1 MAKGKDEIGALWRHE
16 SKDGKAYWSGVIRGE
31 RVLVFHNANNVR
43 NQPDFRVV
51 SATGDRP
58 IEGKATSEAED
69 VPF

>member
-1 MAKGKDEIGALWRHE
+1 MAKSKDEIGALWKHE
-16 SKDGKAYWSGVIRGE
+16 SNSGKEYWSGVIRGE
-31 RVLVFHNANNVR
+31 KVLVFQNANKVR